1 MNKKQLYESIMLSVA
16 KQVKKNINE
25 FYDLNFGYDEDDE
38 EIEEKVSKEFS
49 HEDLEELKEIILND
63 NDFYQTFCSYAN
75 FDYYDSYEEAVY
87 DFINF
92 LENDIYSADDQPA
105 SETHAWYILDEPDL
119 GTAWMRLKSGK
130 IANLDNIWQEFKSII
145 SQK

>member
-16 KQVKKNINE
+16 KQVKKALNE
-25 FYDLNFGYDEDDE
+25 SNTNRH
-38 EIEEKVSKEFS
+38 EFS
-49 HEDLEELKEIILND
+49 KKDLKEIKEYILQD
-63 NDFYQTFCSYAN
+63 EDFYECFCIYAN
-75 FDYYDSYEEAVY
+75 FDYYDSYEEAVD

-92 LENDIYSADDQPA
+92 LENDVYGADDQPA

-119 GTAWMRLKSGK
+119 GTSWVKLDSGK
-130 IANLDNIWQEFKSII
+130 IANMDNIWQEFKSII